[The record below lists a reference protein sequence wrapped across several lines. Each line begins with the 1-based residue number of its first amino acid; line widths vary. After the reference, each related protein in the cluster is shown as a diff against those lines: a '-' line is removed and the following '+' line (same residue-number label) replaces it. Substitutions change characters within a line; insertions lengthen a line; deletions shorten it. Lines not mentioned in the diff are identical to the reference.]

1 MEPFRELLKPPAQ
14 GKKVYWDENL
24 SKLFQESKL
33 VIVDAIKDGIKSF
46 RMGEWT
52 CLMPDFCKTG
62 IGFLLTQKRCSCKEI
77 NPYCCSGGWQVVLAG
92 SRFTKDAETRYPP
105 VEGEALAVA
114 WALSVTRHYTLGN
127 HKLVVA
133 TDHKPLLKVLGD
145 RRLEDIDNPRL
156 LRLKEKTLNWR
167 FRVIHVPGK
176 IHVGPD
182 TLSQKEVSEAMVA
195 ALSDK
200 EGRGYPNSNP
210 DIPSLPIPDLEASI
224 EAQVAANIPK
234 PVTWEQIRDEI
245 SKDKIMTM
253 LADQISEGF
262 PPDKKLLRLELRE
275 FYQHRDHLT
284 QVDGVPLYKGRV
296 VIPVTLWPM
305 VLETLHSAHQ
315 GVTGMT
321 LRAQT
326 SVWWPGITPQ
336 IKETR
341 DKCRVCNE
349 CAPSQPSSPPEP
361 LKCPDYPFQ
370 QLASDYFQ
378 LGGYHYLVIV
388 DRFSSWPAVQFCG
401 ASTGSSRQ
409 LQEWLRQYFAT
420 YGIPEEIAT
429 DGGLYMSYETQ
440 KFLADYGVKHRL
452 SSVAFAQS
460 NKQAEL
466 GVKIMKRLIR
476 ENTGS
481 DGSLTNDRFLQ
492 ALMTRSRHW
501 EVASTS
507 HFRSES
513 EGLPALSADQIQA
526 PA

>member
-1 MEPFRELLKPPAQ
+1 MVDGQPYGRNKDFLYSSVVTKKEANLNINQKELPAR
-14 GKKVYWDENL
+14 DC
-24 SKLFQESKL
+24 
-33 VIVDAIKDGIKSF
+33 IKDGEYFELKNRNDPLLAHSYKNALDSVLRILVVSAISATTVTSDVLHHHVFDQHTQSWQQRPAKKKPFVKVTIKVDKNSA
-46 RMGEWT
+46 RELGAKRVNVKT
-52 CLMPDFCKTG
+52 QVITDRALPDTG
-62 IGFLLTQKRCSCKEI
+62 
-77 NPYCCSGGWQVVLAG
+77 A
-92 SRFTKDAETRYPP
+92 
-105 VEGEALAVA
+105 
-114 WALSVTRHYTLGN
+114 SVTLSGT
-127 HKLVVA
+127 KLMRN
-133 TDHKPLLKVLGD
+133 T
-145 RRLEDIDNPRL
+145 
-156 LRLKEKTLNWR
+156 
-167 FRVIHVPGK
+167 
-176 IHVGPD
+176 
-182 TLSQKEVSEAMVA
+182 
-195 ALSDK
+195 
-200 EGRGYPNSNP
+200 
-210 DIPSLPIPDLEASI
+210 
-224 EAQVAANIPK
+224 
-234 PVTWEQIRDEI
+234 
-245 SKDKIMTM
+245 
-253 LADQISEGF
+253 
-262 PPDKKLLRLELRE
+262 
-275 FYQHRDHLT
+275 
-284 QVDGVPLYKGRV
+284 GRV

-460 NKQAEL
+460 NKRAEL
-466 GVKIMKRLIR
+466 GVKSMKRLIR

-492 ALMTRSRHW
+492 ALMTYRNTPDRN
-501 EVASTS
+501 TS